1 MTDASAPK
9 RPKNNDRQYA
19 LLGMR
24 IVGDFG
30 VTLAVPIVLFALAG
44 KALDAKYGTRPLFLI
59 AGFVLA
65 AVLSGTSVV
74 RKAKRYGKAY
84 EDLNKK

>member
-1 MTDASAPK
+1 MIDANVKKSAK
-9 RPKNNDRQYA
+9 ERDRQYA
-19 LLGMR
+19 LLGAR

-30 VTLAVPIVLFALAG
+30 ATLAIPVVLLALAG
-44 KALDAKYGTRPLFLI
+44 KALDTRFGTRPLFLI
-59 AGFVLA
+59 AGFALA

-84 EDLNKK
+84 EELSKK